1 MDLLYGIANVFQ
13 FTNLFYCF
21 MGCVL
26 GTIVGV
32 LPGLGPASTIA
43 ILLPVTMHL
52 DPTGSIIMLSGLYYG
67 AMYGGSTTSILVNI
81 PGEAASVVTCI
92 DGFQMTKQG
101 KAGQALWIAAVGS
114 FMAGTFGAIAVSLV
128 GPGVAKY
135 ALKFGPPEYVGLLLF
150 SITMLITLSETS
162 IIKGLV
168 CGIMGM
174 VLATVGLDPMTGTA
188 RLHFGM
194 VGLMRGLELIP
205 VIVGLFGI
213 GEILLAYEEGVKEI
227 YGGKLGKMMPRGDDL
242 KQGLWASFRGTL
254 LGFFPGLLPGMVPAL
269 TSFMSYD
276 VEKRISKHPE
286 KFGTGAIA
294 GVAGPEAANNATA
307 MAGFIPLMTL
317 GIPTGASLAIILAAL
332 MMYGLQPG
340 PALFVQNKTFVW
352 TVIGSMYV
360 GNVLLLLLNL
370 PLVGLWARISLIPYK
385 VLAPIIL
392 GVCLVGAYSPRNTLF
407 DVWVALIFGVLGYA
421 MKKKRW
427 PLAPLI
433 LGFILGDMFEGA
445 LRQSLSMSGGS
456 VLIFFQR
463 PIALTLIIT
472 TGISV
477 ALLIK
482 FLRRVPKELLKE
494 DQKL

>member
-1 MDLLYGIANVFQ
+1 VDLLSGVVNVFSVI
-13 FTNLFYCF
+13 NLFYCF
-21 MGCVL
+21 VGCIL

-43 ILLPVTMHL
+43 ILLPVTMRL

-81 PGEAASVVTCI
+81 PGEAASVVTAI

-101 KAGQALWIAAVGS
+101 RAGQALWISAVGS
-114 FMAGTFGAIAVSLV
+114 FIAGTFGALAVSLV
-128 GPGVAKY
+128 GPGIAKY

-150 SITMLITLSETS
+150 SITMLITLSGAS
-162 IIKGLV
+162 ILKGLV
-168 CGIMGM
+168 SGVMGM
-174 VLATVGLDPMTGTA
+174 VLATVGLDPLTGTP
-188 RLHFGM
+188 RLHFGAI
-194 VGLMRGLELIP
+194 GLMRGLELVP

-213 GEILLAYEEGVKEI
+213 GEILLAAEQGTQQI
-227 YGGKLGKMMPRGDDL
+227 YKGKLGKMMPRGEDL
-242 KQGLWASFRGTL
+242 KQGLWASIRGTVV
-254 LGFFPGLLPGMVPAL
+254 GFFPGLIPGMVPAL

-276 VEKRISKHPE
+276 VEKRVSRHPE
-286 KFGTGAIA
+286 RFGKGAIA
-294 GVAGPEAANNATA
+294 AVAGPEAANNATA

-340 PALFVQNKTFVW
+340 PALFITNKTFVW

-360 GNVLLLLLNL
+360 GNILLLILNL

-385 VLAPIIL
+385 ILAPIIL
-392 GVCLVGAYSPRNTLF
+392 GVCLVGAYSPRNTMF

-421 MKKKRW
+421 MKKKGW

-445 LRQSLSMSGGS
+445 FRQSLSMSGGS
-456 VLIFFQR
+456 LKIFFNR
-463 PIALTLIIT
+463 PIALILIIIT
-472 TGISV
+472 VVSV
-477 ALLIK
+477 ILLVK
-482 FLRRVPKELLKE
+482 FLRRVPKTLLAE
-494 DQKL
+494 DEKL

>member
-1 MDLLYGIANVFQ
+1 MDLIYGIMNCFTM
-13 FTNLFYCF
+13 TNLFYCF
-21 MGCVL
+21 VGCVL

-52 DPTGSIIMLSGLYYG
+52 DPTGSIIMLAGLYYG

-101 KAGQALWIAAVGS
+101 RAGQALWIAAVGS
-114 FMAGTFGAIAVSLV
+114 FIAGTFGTIVCSLV
-128 GPGVAKY
+128 GPGIAKY

-150 SITMLITLSETS
+150 SLTMLITLSS
-162 IIKGLV
+162 SLMKGLIA
-168 CGIMGM
+168 GLMGM
-174 VLATVGLDPMTGTA
+174 VLATVGLDPLTGTP
-188 RLHFGM
+188 RLHFGLIGM
-194 VGLMRGLELIP
+194 MRGLELVP
-205 VIVGLFGI
+205 VVVGLFGV
-213 GEILLAYEEGVKEI
+213 GEILLAAEEGVQNI
-227 YGGKLGKMMPRGDDL
+227 YQGKLGKMMPRGHDL
-242 KQGLWASFRGTL
+242 KQGLWASIRGTIV
-254 LGFFPGLLPGMVPAL
+254 GFFPGLIPGMVPAL

-276 VEKRISKHPE
+276 LEKRVSKYPE
-286 KFGTGAIA
+286 KFGTGVIE

-340 PALFVQNKTFVW
+340 PTLFVQNKLFVW
-352 TVIGSMYV
+352 TIIGSMYI
-360 GNVLLLLLNL
+360 GNVLLLILNL

-385 VLAPIIL
+385 VLGPIIL
-392 GVCLVGAYSPRNTLF
+392 AVCFVGAYSPRNTMF
-407 DVWVALIFGVLGYA
+407 DVWVALIFGVVGFV
-421 MKKKRW
+421 MKKKQW
-427 PLAPLI
+427 PLAPLV

-456 VLIFFQR
+456 LFIFFNRPVASVLIGCTVIFGV
-463 PIALTLIIT
+463 LT
-472 TGISV
+472 V
-477 ALLIK
+477 K
-482 FLRRVPKELLKE
+482 VLRRVPRVLLTEE
-494 DQKL
+494 DKL